1 MGIELPEVVKPVA
14 WLASGSRWPAADETS
29 LRRLADAW
37 GTASTGL
44 KNLAT
49 DGDAALRDAL
59 SAVEGDVATAMSQH
73 WQKYGGDAGAIH
85 DLAAL
90 CENLSVMCESTA
102 TEVEYAK
109 LSIIAALAI
118 LLAEL
123 VAMAAA
129 AVPTLGVSAAGAM
142 AAEAATQVTIRMII
156 RDLIIAVLEQAAVA
170 AAQSVALDGG
180 IQALQIVT
188 GGRNGFDVGMLTNS
202 LITGATDGATSA
214 LFGEFRIEVH
224 EPATDR

>member
-14 WLASGSRWPAADETS
+14 WLASGSDWPATDETS

-37 GTASTGL
+37 GIASTGL
-44 KNLAT
+44 MNLAEE
-49 DGDAALRDAL
+49 GDAAMRDAL
-59 SAVEGDVATAMSQH
+59 CAVEGDVATAMSQH
-73 WQKYGGDAGAIH
+73 WQKFGGDTGALR
-85 DLAAL
+85 DLAAH
-90 CENLSVMCESTA
+90 CETLSATCESTA

-123 VAMAAA
+123 GAMAAA
-129 AVPTLGVSAAGAM
+129 AVPTLGASTAGAV

-156 RDLIIAVLEQAAVA
+156 RDLIVSVIEHAAVA

-188 GGRNGFDVGMLTNS
+188 GGRNGFDADMLKNS
-202 LITGATDGATSA
+202 LIGGATDGAISA
-214 LFGEFRIEVH
+214 LFGESWVDAYGAASR
-224 EPATDR
+224 R

>member
-1 MGIELPEVVKPVA
+1 
-14 WLASGSRWPAADETS
+14 
-29 LRRLADAW
+29 
-37 GTASTGL
+37 
-44 KNLAT
+44 
-49 DGDAALRDAL
+49 
-59 SAVEGDVATAMSQH
+59 
-73 WQKYGGDAGAIH
+73 
-85 DLAAL
+85 
-90 CENLSVMCESTA
+90 
-102 TEVEYAK
+102 
-109 LSIIAALAI
+109 
-118 LLAEL
+118 
-123 VAMAAA
+123 
-129 AVPTLGVSAAGAM
+129 M